1 MKERYKKDIDMIL
14 DEGGTEFHPVLTQLV
29 PSKYVL
35 YIQGAKLL
43 WKLTKRLF
51 RKRATSPQL

>member
-1 MKERYKKDIDMIL
+1 MKRQYKKDIDMIL
-14 DEGGTEFHPVLTQLV
+14 DEGGTAFHPVLTQLV

-35 YIQGAKLL
+35 YARGAKLL

-51 RKRATSPQL
+51 KKRATSQ